1 MNQNPQ
7 QQPDKMKRALTAP
20 FTWLAHHPLFT
31 IFIVL
36 LLVCAGLIGVI
47 AQATNMNQAP
57 TPTPVSKSASTPI
70 LSSSAPLLTP
80 EKTAPAKTASAKTT
94 PTKTTPAT
102 STPAKTTP
110 TKTTPTKTTPAKT
123 TPTSSSSLK
132 WMTAQTFTGYGVKKT
147 PAFTAPK
154 NWRVVWSCD
163 LSSHHNASYD
173 IIIHANT
180 VNNALLANSVETTCN
195 QNNTHSYTDMHQ
207 AGKIYLS
214 ILSEGTWQVQVQFAK

>member
-20 FTWLAHHPLFT
+20 FTWLAHHPLFA

-80 EKTAPAKTASAKTT
+80 EKTTPAKS
-94 PTKTTPAT
+94 T
-102 STPAKTTP
+102 SAKTTP

-195 QNNTHSYTDMHQ
+195 Q
-207 AGKIYLS
+207 K
-214 ILSEGTWQVQVQFAK
+214 

>member
-7 QQPDKMKRALTAP
+7 QQPDKMKRVLTAP

-31 IFIVL
+31 VFIVL
-36 LLVCAGLIGVI
+36 LLVCAGFIGVI
-47 AQATNMNQAP
+47 VQVTNMNQAA
-57 TPTPVSKSASTPI
+57 TPTPVTKSTSTPI

-80 EKTAPAKTASAKTT
+80 EKTAPAKT
-94 PTKTTPAT
+94 
-102 STPAKTTP
+102 
-110 TKTTPTKTTPAKT
+110 TPTKTTPAKT
-123 TPTSSSSLK
+123 TPAKTTPTTSSSLK
-132 WMTAQTFTGYGVKKT
+132 WITAQTFTGYGVKKT

-154 NWRVVWSCD
+154 SWRVVWSCD